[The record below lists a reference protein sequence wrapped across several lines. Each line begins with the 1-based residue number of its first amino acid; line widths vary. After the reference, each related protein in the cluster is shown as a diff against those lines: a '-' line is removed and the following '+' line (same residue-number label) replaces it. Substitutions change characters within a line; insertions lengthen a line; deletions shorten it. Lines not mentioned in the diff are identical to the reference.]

1 MQHAMQHIL
10 QELEGIY
17 SKPEISILTQLIL
30 EEICGNL
37 HTSITIDKNN
47 HLSGSE
53 RRKIEDIL
61 HRLKKGEPIQYIVEK
76 TEFYG
81 LPFKVT
87 PDVLIPRPETE
98 ELVEWILT
106 ENRSSPHSILDIGT
120 GSGAIAITL
129 AKKMLHT
136 DVHAW
141 DKSER
146 AVRVASENALLN
158 RVSVHFLVRDIFQ
171 PVENNSTFD
180 LIVSN
185 PPYVTE
191 SEKSSME
198 INVLDFEPH
207 EALFVADDHAL
218 VFYERIAEV
227 ALSSLHDG
235 GEVYFEI
242 NRNKGKEV
250 CDMLDGKGFI
260 SIELRRDISGNE
272 RMVRAVKPRNDG

>member
-1 MQHAMQHIL
+1 MI
-10 QELEGIY
+10 
-17 SKPEISILTQLIL
+17 
-30 EEICGNL
+30 GN
-37 HTSITIDKNN
+37 HHNSITIDKNN

-227 ALSSLHDG
+227 ALSALHDG